1 MGRLKNLLKR
11 ISNCIIVNQVQRLS
25 ERNQVLLPLCFFSE
39 SALILVPTVR
49 PIQLTCSRHQENRNV
64 KVAHMW
70 IKHIPEDEATG
81 IVAKIYKGTQRSWGG
96 VDNIIKAHSL
106 NTAALRA
113 LMTFY
118 NGLMHGDCDLSLA
131 QREMIAVTV
140 SVLK

>member
-1 MGRLKNLLKR
+1 
-11 ISNCIIVNQVQRLS
+11 
-25 ERNQVLLPLCFFSE
+25 
-39 SALILVPTVR
+39 
-49 PIQLTCSRHQENRNV
+49 
-64 KVAHMW
+64 MW
-70 IKHIPEDEATG
+70 IKHIAEDEAKG
-81 IVAKIYKGTQRSWGG
+81 LVAKIYKGTQRAWGG

-140 SVLK
+140 SVLNECEY